1 MKTFEGRLPL
11 GNLLFTNSAK
21 SDFSHVKLLLGVSQ
35 GMEIELGDGILT
47 EQLFGQLRRASP
59 PDAVEIAKALPE
71 PQRARLA
78 TFCYYRSHLR
88 ALGLMIASSC
98 DRNALVDASGV
109 AGDTIYH
116 QSRDPN
122 KTLSEDVGSCTSKP
136 ISLSEPNVR

>member
-1 MKTFEGRLPL
+1 M
-11 GNLLFTNSAK
+11 A
-21 SDFSHVKLLLGVSQ
+21 VLLGAIPN
-35 GMEIELGDGILT
+35 EDPCPIT

-59 PDAVEIAKALPE
+59 PDAVEIAKALPD

-88 ALGLMIASSC
+88 ALGLMIASTC
-98 DRNALVDASGV
+98 DRNALVGAGGG

-122 KTLSEDVGSCTSKP
+122 KTLSEEVGSRPPKP
-136 ISLSEPNVR
+136 ITLAGSNFQ

>member
-1 MKTFEGRLPL
+1 MAVPL
-11 GNLLFTNSAK
+11 GAK
-21 SDFSHVKLLLGVSQ
+21 LNEDPCP
-35 GMEIELGDGILT
+35 IT

-59 PDAVEIAKALPE
+59 PDAVEIAKALSD

-78 TFCYYRSHLR
+78 TFCYYRRHLH

-98 DRNALVDASGV
+98 GRNALVAAGGS

-122 KTLSEDVGSCTSKP
+122 KTLSEEVGSCPPKP
-136 ISLSEPNVR
+136 ISLAGMPLFASTM

>member
-1 MKTFEGRLPL
+1 MAVPL
-11 GNLLFTNSAK
+11 GAK
-21 SDFSHVKLLLGVSQ
+21 LNEDPCP
-35 GMEIELGDGILT
+35 IT

-59 PDAVEIAKALPE
+59 PDAVEIAMTLPD

-78 TFCYYRSHLR
+78 TFCYYRRHLH

-98 DRNALVDASGV
+98 DRNALVNAGGG

-122 KTLSEDVGSCTSKP
+122 KTLLEEVGSRPPKP
-136 ISLSEPNVR
+136 ISLAGRNVR